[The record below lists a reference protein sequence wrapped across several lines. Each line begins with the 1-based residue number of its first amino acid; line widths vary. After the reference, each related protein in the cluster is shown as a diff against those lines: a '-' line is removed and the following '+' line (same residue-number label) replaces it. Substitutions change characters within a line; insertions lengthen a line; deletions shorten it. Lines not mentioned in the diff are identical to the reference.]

1 MGVQQQPTAVI
12 KFRTPKPV
20 SEARRIRKPLME
32 RKRRERINTSLN
44 DLATLLT
51 EARLVKSEAGRPT
64 KLEKADI
71 LELTVKHMRSL
82 KAAGDDAPGGG
93 DEEMDNSN
101 STTSSY
107 KEGFTRCMSVVEH
120 TLGKAGK
127 KALRERLLTHLQ
139 ACLKTLQPPTSNPQA
154 EEAPQPDCYA
164 EERLTGAPLASVG
177 IKQEGAIPE
186 SATREL
192 RSRLTLVPTRLPT
205 GGMAFLIQGGIDPS
219 LLLPQENITTEA
231 TSSVGPASSL
241 DNASGVVPVSSVDP
255 ASSVVPVSSVVPASS
270 VGPASSVAP
279 ASPCSSSAPPSSSPP
294 PCQERSTS
302 LPATTE
308 LQSEECSN
316 TTPTMTS
323 AGVGTVV
330 AVTQCLPTPTQCP
343 ITPTQCSTTLVQRSP
358 TPTPTQR
365 SPTPIQR
372 SPTPTQCSPTLTHC
386 PSISALTQCSLTST
400 STQCSS
406 TTSTHPSPTSTPT
419 QSLPTPTQCLP
430 TPTPPTVPAST
441 DEPTVCSSTCTP
453 PPTPCSP
460 IQFIPLPPPTLDHC
474 PPTLI
479 QYPTNSIATQYSTI
493 SIPTPAQYTPAST
506 LTPTQYPL
514 TSTPTSIMYPPTS
527 TPPCTHFL
535 PTQYSSSSLSIQYQP
550 TTLASFTHCPPPLV
564 ATYSPVYP
572 PAHAAHTPPTPPP
585 SVSPQIFQHPCHI
598 QSSGDEME
606 TDEDLDEE
614 SDIEVGQ
621 EGEPYDLR
629 VRRMWRPW

>member
-1 MGVQQQPTAVI
+1 MFTFLSLHHGPPSSINT
-12 KFRTPKPV
+12 V
-20 SEARRIRKPLME
+20 STTHLHRFTFTHASVTDRSAKGAGSTLEHHSWRGCGQARRPPSKHIRILKH
-32 RKRRERINTSLN
+32 
-44 DLATLLT
+44 
-51 EARLVKSEAGRPT
+51 AGP
-64 KLEKADI
+64 
-71 LELTVKHMRSL
+71 
-82 KAAGDDAPGGG
+82 GDDAPGGG

-400 STQCSS
+400 STQGSS
-406 TTSTHPSPTSTPT
+406 TTSHTFSHFYTT
-419 QSLPTPTQCLP
+419 QYLPRPPQCLP
-430 TPTPPTVPAST
+430 TPTHHNTSVVEELPLFITCNPHPHPVHHSFHTSFTHAHST
-441 DEPTVCSSTCTP
+441 TATTLISTTNFHSLQLLIHLNSPHLPVHSCIHAYTHTEPTHLYTTSIMST
-453 PPTPCSP
+453 
-460 IQFIPLPPPTLDHC
+460 L
-474 PPTLI
+474 
-479 QYPTNSIATQYSTI
+479 
-493 SIPTPAQYTPAST
+493 IPTPMP
-506 LTPTQYPL
+506 
-514 TSTPTSIMYPPTS
+514 
-527 TPPCTHFL
+527 THFL
-535 PTQYSSSSLSIQYQP
+535 PTQYSSSSPLLQSYQP
-550 TTLASFTHCPPPLV
+550 TSWLHLLTAHALV
-564 ATYSPVYP
+564 AKFCPRLP
-572 PAHAAHTPPTPPP
+572 PALAATTPPP
-585 SVSPQIFQHPCHI
+585 PPSCVPTDLPASVSSFNPVVTKWYN
-598 QSSGDEME
+598 S
-606 TDEDLDEE
+606 EDLDEVC
-614 SDIEVGQ
+614 DPRGGQ
-621 EGEPYDLR
+621 KVSR
-629 VRRMWRPW
+629 FMI